1 MNLCTLNVSKQLW
14 KIWSEWFLDES
25 KEFGKVGCQCLVKHR
40 SISRRQYFTLQS
52 EWADSVCCQVWEPI
66 RETNSRSNHQGT
78 LDQSSQLAE
87 TLWTNPKEWN
97 WYARADVHL
106 EKKKLKKTKTPHKI
120 KHRPGTIWWTF
131 PLNPRMQGKKPHS
144 THCLYSLTV
153 QGGN

>member
-1 MNLCTLNVSKQLW
+1 MTDYMNLCTFNVSKQLW

-87 TLWTNPKEWN
+87 RGLKGGKLVDAN
-97 WYARADVHL
+97 DLH
-106 EKKKLKKTKTPHKI
+106 LKKGSAGENRFVEPSPEVLACDEKASTTTTTISTTPN
-120 KHRPGTIWWTF
+120 
-131 PLNPRMQGKKPHS
+131 LVPR
-144 THCLYSLTV
+144 
-153 QGGN
+153 